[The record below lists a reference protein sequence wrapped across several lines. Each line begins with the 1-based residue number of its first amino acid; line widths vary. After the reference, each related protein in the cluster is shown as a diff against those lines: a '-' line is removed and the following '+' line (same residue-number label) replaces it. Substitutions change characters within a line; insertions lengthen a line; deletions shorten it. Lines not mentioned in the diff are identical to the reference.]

1 MESLNYQNNENI
13 QGWIFEKRR
22 SIKDGIKY
30 CRKFYGL
37 DCDILLKTTDL
48 DHEEWLKA
56 RKTGIS
62 GTDVGAIAG
71 ISKYKSPMGVYLEK
85 TTDEITQVEN
95 EKMYFGKV
103 MESVVAKEFALRNP
117 GFKISKVNAVLKHKD
132 YEFAIGNIDRLIR
145 NENGEKGI
153 LEVKT
158 VSEYM
163 KGYWSDDEVPF
174 EYMVQLQWYMFISG
188 TNFGYFA
195 ALIGGN
201 TFIQKYVERDEELI
215 AMLKDI
221 SMDFWENNILK
232 KEAPAVDGSEAT
244 TEILKTMYPESN
256 ELEIELESDAL
267 ELINKRGI
275 LKDEIKSLE
284 AEVAECENKL
294 KDLLKDNEVG
304 VIEDRKVI
312 WKSYT
317 RTSLNS
323 KSFKEEEPELYKKYS
338 KVSNYRKFEIK

>member
-1 MESLNYQNNENI
+1 MESLNYHNNENI
-13 QGWIFEKRR
+13 QGWIFEKRK
-22 SIKDGIKY
+22 SIKDGVVY
-30 CRKFYGL
+30 CKKFYGL

-48 DHEEWLKA
+48 NHNEWLRA
-56 RKTGIS
+56 RRSGIS

-71 ISKYKSPMGVYLEK
+71 ISRYKSPMKIYLEK
-85 TTDEITQVEN
+85 TIDETEEVEN

-145 NENGEKGI
+145 NENGERGI

-163 KGYWSDDEVPF
+163 KGYWSDNEVPL
-174 EYMVQLQWYMFISG
+174 EYMVQLQWYMFITG

-201 TFIQKYVERDEELI
+201 KFIQKYIERDDELI
-215 AMLKDI
+215 EMLKNI
-221 SMDFWENNILK
+221 AKDFWENNILK
-232 KEAPAVDGSEAT
+232 NRLPDVDGSEAT
-244 TEILKTMYPESN
+244 TEMMKTMYPESN
-256 ELEIELESDAL
+256 ELEIELESNAL
-267 ELINKRGI
+267 ELINKREV
-275 LKDEIKSLE
+275 LKENIKLLEID
-284 AEVAECENKL
+284 VAECENKL
-294 KDLLKDNEVG
+294 KDLLKDNEIG
-304 VIEDRKVI
+304 VVEDKKVI
-312 WKSYT
+312 WKNYK

-323 KSFKEEEPELYKKYS
+323 KALKEEEPEIYKKYLHET
-338 KVSNYRKFEIK
+338 KYRKFEIK